1 MNKINK
7 EEIEQLLK
15 DLAANVGYVLIS
27 APFDTPF
34 NETSIKRLPDSKQF
48 FWTVPA
54 SVLNDKEHQ
63 EFRKMCINADIIDTV
78 CITSFPFPSNE
89 ENQIAIILV
98 DLTCRRRGCIKF
110 VDASR
115 WNIADET
122 GMAAVCN
129 MLIHDLFPGEDF
141 LAFRMNVDV
150 MDIDV
155 DNRWDEQVRLVSEM
169 KINNSLSPQ
178 NYILK
183 PTPQKGFKYVRLDEI
198 FFIESARKPFC
209 YWLDQL
215 YSESLPYS
223 VHDNILELR
232 ECSAIV
238 VSAYG
243 NLQPQKVIPK
253 GNSVSVDLNE
263 KIALIPMWWA
273 NDIDLDYLVEYLN
286 KESTLRQLPF
296 LPYPDARLKDDHLSG
311 VLIEIPEKIKVG
323 DMDTMM
329 EFLCKK
335 LKMTKEEFLC
345 KYQKKTKED

>member
-1 MNKINK
+1 MNKN
-7 EEIEQLLK
+7 EIEQLLK

-34 NETSIKRLPDSKQF
+34 NKTSIERLPDSKQL

-54 SVLNDKEHQ
+54 SVLNDKEHEQ
-63 EFRKMCINADIIDTV
+63 FRVMCINADIIDTV
-78 CITSFPFPSNE
+78 CMTSFPWPSNE
-89 ENQIAIILV
+89 EDQVAIILV

-122 GMAAVCN
+122 GMAAVSN

-141 LAFRMNVDV
+141 LAFRIDVDV
-150 MDIDV
+150 MDMDV

-232 ECSAIV
+232 ECPAIA

-243 NLQPQKVIPK
+243 NLQPKKVIPN
-253 GNSVSVDLNE
+253 GNTAHIDLNE
-263 KIALIPMWWA
+263 KIALIPRRWA
-273 NDIDLDYLVEYLN
+273 NDIDLDYLVEQLS
-286 KESTLRQLPF
+286 KECTLRQLPF
-296 LPYPDARLKDDHLSG
+296 LPYPNARLEEEHLWR
-311 VLIEIPEKIKVG
+311 VLIELPEK
-323 DMDTMM
+323 M
-329 EFLCKK
+329 
-335 LKMTKEEFLC
+335 
-345 KYQKKTKED
+345 KED

>member
-27 APFDTPF
+27 EPFDTPF
-34 NETSIKRLPDSKQF
+34 NETSIERLPDSKQL
-48 FWTVPA
+48 FWSVPA
-54 SVLNDKEHQ
+54 SVLNNKENMK
-63 EFRKMCINADIIDTV
+63 FRTMCIDADIIDTV
-78 CITSFPFPSNE
+78 CITSFPWPSDE
-89 ENQIAIILV
+89 ENQVAIILV
-98 DLTCRRRGCIKF
+98 DLTRRRRGSVKF
-110 VDASR
+110 IDASR
-115 WNIADET
+115 WNIAEET
-122 GMAAVCN
+122 DMAAVCN
-129 MLIHDLFPGEDF
+129 MLIHDLFPGENL
-141 LAFRMNVDV
+141 LAFKMNEDIMDTKVD
-150 MDIDV
+150 D
-155 DNRWDEQVRLVSEM
+155 RWDEQVRLVSSM
-169 KINNSLSPQ
+169 NIKSSLSPQ
-178 NYILK
+178 DYILK
-183 PTPQKGFKYVRLDEI
+183 PVAQKGFKYVRLDEVFNI
-198 FFIESARKPFC
+198 MDLSGSHTETILHEKYGIPTN
-209 YWLDQL
+209 
-215 YSESLPYS
+215 SEYIIHS
-223 VHDNILELR
+223 DMLELTVP
-232 ECSAIV
+232 AIV

-329 EFLCKK
+329 EFLCK
-335 LKMTKEEFLC
+335 
-345 KYQKKTKED
+345 YQKKTKED